1 MFRIVLEILLK
12 RRSYIEIIHLFNNGI
27 FNTDFDLLEKQTGL
41 MIPDREFLVRFFM
54 ADLAFDNSRAVA
66 AGVAS

>member
-12 RRSYIEIIHLFNNGI
+12 RRSYIEIIHLFNNGV